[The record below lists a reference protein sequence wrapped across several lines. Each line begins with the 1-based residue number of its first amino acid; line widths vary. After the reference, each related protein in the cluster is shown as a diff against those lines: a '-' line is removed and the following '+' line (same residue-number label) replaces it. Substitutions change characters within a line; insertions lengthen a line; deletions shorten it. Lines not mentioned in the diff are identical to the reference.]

1 MHEIDDSF
9 PAKERQKKK
18 SGRRKKKYGNIAVIS
33 GVRSSINKRR
43 YYCVLLPCS
52 VFYEPD
58 VA

>member
-18 SGRRKKKYGNIAVIS
+18 KGEEKKCGNIAVIS